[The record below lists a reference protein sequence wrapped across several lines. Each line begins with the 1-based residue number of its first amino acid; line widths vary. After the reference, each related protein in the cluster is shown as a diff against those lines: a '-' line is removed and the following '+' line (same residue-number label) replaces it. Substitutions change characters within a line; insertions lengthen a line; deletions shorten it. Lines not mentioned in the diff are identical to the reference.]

1 MSIGDNIRTVRKLQG
16 LTQKELARR
25 LGISPVGV
33 AQWENGLRN
42 PKHETI
48 KRIASA
54 LGVSVTVLYGLPA
67 KETADQQEALEKFL
81 DESVDNQ
88 GNIDPNRF
96 ADAKYG
102 DLGKLANMTDE
113 LYLSSLKGWTDFDLL
128 NVIAGSFNAL
138 NRVGKIEA
146 VKRIADLETNPRYYK
161 IPPYDSENSQDAAE
175 DICLECDERWS
186 VAPDSS
192 GDLAL
197 IILPV

>member
-54 LGVSVTVLYGLPA
+54 LGVSVTVLYGLPE

-96 ADAKYG
+96 ADAKYS

-113 LYLSSLKGWTDFDLL
+113 LYLGSLKGWTDFDLL

-161 IPPYDSENSQDAAE
+161 IPPYDSENSQDAAGDASE
-175 DICLECDERWS
+175 DTKTENN
-186 VAPDSS
+186 
-192 GDLAL
+192 
-197 IILPV
+197 

>member
-128 NVIAGSFNAL
+128 NV
-138 NRVGKIEA
+138 KIEA

-161 IPPYDSENSQDAAE
+161 IPPYDSENSQDAA
-175 DICLECDERWS
+175 
-186 VAPDSS
+186 
-192 GDLAL
+192 GDT
-197 IILPV
+197 PKDTPPKND

>member
-96 ADAKYG
+96 ADAKY
-102 DLGKLANMTDE
+102 
-113 LYLSSLKGWTDFDLL
+113 LSSLKGWTDFDLL

-161 IPPYDSENSQDAAE
+161 IPPYDSENSQDAA
-175 DICLECDERWS
+175 
-186 VAPDSS
+186 
-192 GDLAL
+192 GDT
-197 IILPV
+197 PKDTPPKND

>member
-146 VKRIADLETNPRYYK
+146 VKRIADLETNPRYYN
-161 IPPYDSENSQDAAE
+161 IPQYDSENSQDAA
-175 DICLECDERWS
+175 
-186 VAPDSS
+186 
-192 GDLAL
+192 GDT
-197 IILPV
+197 PKDTPPKND

>member
-54 LGVSVTVLYGLPA
+54 L
-67 KETADQQEALEKFL
+67 
-81 DESVDNQ
+81 
-88 GNIDPNRF
+88 
-96 ADAKYG
+96 DAKYG

-161 IPPYDSENSQDAAE
+161 IPPYDSENSQDAA
-175 DICLECDERWS
+175 
-186 VAPDSS
+186 
-192 GDLAL
+192 GDT
-197 IILPV
+197 PKDTPPKND

>member
-102 DLGKLANMTDE
+102 DLGKLANM
-113 LYLSSLKGWTDFDLL
+113 
-128 NVIAGSFNAL
+128 
-138 NRVGKIEA
+138 
-146 VKRIADLETNPRYYK
+146 
-161 IPPYDSENSQDAAE
+161 
-175 DICLECDERWS
+175 IC
-186 VAPDSS
+186 
-192 GDLAL
+192 
-197 IILPV
+197 

>member
-67 KETADQQEALEKFL
+67 KETADQQEALEKFWMNL
-81 DESVDNQ
+81 
-88 GNIDPNRF
+88 
-96 ADAKYG
+96 
-102 DLGKLANMTDE
+102 
-113 LYLSSLKGWTDFDLL
+113 
-128 NVIAGSFNAL
+128 
-138 NRVGKIEA
+138 
-146 VKRIADLETNPRYYK
+146 
-161 IPPYDSENSQDAAE
+161 
-175 DICLECDERWS
+175 
-186 VAPDSS
+186 
-192 GDLAL
+192 L
-197 IILPV
+197 IIKVISTRIDLQMQNTVISESWRI

>member
-146 VKRIADLETNPRYYK
+146 VKRIADLETKYRHMIRKTRRMPPGTLPKIHLPRTTK
-161 IPPYDSENSQDAAE
+161 AVHRGLCAAVSA
-175 DICLECDERWS
+175 DI
-186 VAPDSS
+186 AP
-192 GDLAL
+192 
-197 IILPV
+197 